1 MRIRRQEGYLLQK
14 IGKTVYLLPYG
25 QKIADQKRGME
36 LNETALRLWEMLE
49 QPQTVEALTDKMA
62 AYYEIPKEEQGELA
76 KDIEA
81 FVQELLVFGA
91 VRRELGCPKGS
102 CEGRLHIAGIKI
114 EVYGEKGC
122 IPKQFDAF
130 RMTYGGISEKA
141 SPDLILELA
150 ERLPGSR
157 QNGTILIRNRDL
169 TVAIWEE
176 GYVFRFDTLKN
187 IYEIWMKEDGSYA
200 RIYYRCP
207 INEEEQDSLFL
218 AIRPVFLFLA
228 QRRGMFALHSASLL
242 YLEKAWLFSGPS
254 GMGKSTH
261 TALWKKLFATPFL
274 NGDLNLIGKE
284 GEKFFVYGIP
294 WCGTSKI
301 FTTEKKE
308 LGGIVLLEKAPSEE
322 LVSLTEEQKTLRV
335 MQRMISPPWTAE
347 LMVKNLKFAEAVAKE
362 KPVYFLRCTKN
373 DIAAETIRRQIEE
386 DEKRQKAGSDDCMK
400 NMKKRIPK
408 EQAQEDES

>member
-49 QPQTVEALTDKMA
+49 QPQTVEALTDRMA

-130 RMTYGGISEKA
+130 RMTDGGNPEKA
-141 SPDLILELA
+141 IPDLILELA

-157 QNGTILIRNRDL
+157 QNGT
-169 TVAIWEE
+169 
-176 GYVFRFDTLKN
+176 
-187 IYEIWMKEDGSYA
+187 
-200 RIYYRCP
+200 
-207 INEEEQDSLFL
+207 
-218 AIRPVFLFLA
+218 
-228 QRRGMFALHSASLL
+228 
-242 YLEKAWLFSGPS
+242 
-254 GMGKSTH
+254 
-261 TALWKKLFATPFL
+261 
-274 NGDLNLIGKE
+274 
-284 GEKFFVYGIP
+284 GI
-294 WCGTSKI
+294 
-301 FTTEKKE
+301 
-308 LGGIVLLEKAPSEE
+308 
-322 LVSLTEEQKTLRV
+322 
-335 MQRMISPPWTAE
+335 
-347 LMVKNLKFAEAVAKE
+347 
-362 KPVYFLRCTKN
+362 
-373 DIAAETIRRQIEE
+373 
-386 DEKRQKAGSDDCMK
+386 
-400 NMKKRIPK
+400 
-408 EQAQEDES
+408 

>member
-130 RMTYGGISEKA
+130 RMTDGGNPEKA
-141 SPDLILELA
+141 IPDLILELA

-200 RIYYRCP
+200 RIYYRCLSTRKSRIP
-207 INEEEQDSLFL
+207 FSLQSARYFCFWRSEGECL
-218 AIRPVFLFLA
+218 HCIRHPFCILKKPGCFPV
-228 QRRGMFALHSASLL
+228 RRGWENQPTRHS
-242 YLEKAWLFSGPS
+242 
-254 GMGKSTH
+254 GK
-261 TALWKKLFATPFL
+261 
-274 NGDLNLIGKE
+274 N
-284 GEKFFVYGIP
+284 
-294 WCGTSKI
+294 C
-301 FTTEKKE
+301 
-308 LGGIVLLEKAPSEE
+308 
-322 LVSLTEEQKTLRV
+322 LRH
-335 MQRMISPPWTAE
+335 R
-347 LMVKNLKFAEAVAKE
+347 F
-362 KPVYFLRCTKN
+362 
-373 DIAAETIRRQIEE
+373 
-386 DEKRQKAGSDDCMK
+386 
-400 NMKKRIPK
+400 
-408 EQAQEDES
+408 

>member
-130 RMTYGGISEKA
+130 RMTDGGNPEKA
-141 SPDLILELA
+141 IPDLILELA

-176 GYVFRFDTLKN
+176 GYVFRSVG
-187 IYEIWMKEDGSYA
+187 DGK
-200 RIYYRCP
+200 
-207 INEEEQDSLFL
+207 IN
-218 AIRPVFLFLA
+218 PH
-228 QRRGMFALHSASLL
+228 GT
-242 YLEKAWLFSGPS
+242 LEKIVCDTVSERGSEPDRKR
-254 GMGKSTH
+254 GREIRC
-261 TALWKKLFATPFL
+261 LWHPVVRNIK
-274 NGDLNLIGKE
+274 NLYG
-284 GEKFFVYGIP
+284 GEKRAGWNCTVRKGAIGRTGF
-294 WCGTSKI
+294 SDRR
-301 FTTEKKE
+301 TENPPRDAAHDFPTLDRRADGKKF
-308 LGGIVLLEKAPSEE
+308 K
-322 LVSLTEEQKTLRV
+322 
-335 MQRMISPPWTAE
+335 
-347 LMVKNLKFAEAVAKE
+347 
-362 KPVYFLRCTKN
+362 
-373 DIAAETIRRQIEE
+373 IRRSGC
-386 DEKRQKAGSDDCMK
+386 KGKAGLLSAMH
-400 NMKKRIPK
+400 K
-408 EQAQEDES
+408 E

>member
-76 KDIEA
+76 KDVEA

-130 RMTYGGISEKA
+130 RMTDGGNPEKA
-141 SPDLILELA
+141 IPDLILELA

-228 QRRGMFALHSASLL
+228 QRKGMFALHSASLF

-261 TALWKKLFATPFL
+261 TALWMH
-274 NGDLNLIGKE
+274 
-284 GEKFFVYGIP
+284 
-294 WCGTSKI
+294 S
-301 FTTEKKE
+301 
-308 LGGIVLLEKAPSEE
+308 
-322 LVSLTEEQKTLRV
+322 
-335 MQRMISPPWTAE
+335 
-347 LMVKNLKFAEAVAKE
+347 EAV
-362 KPVYFLRCTKN
+362 
-373 DIAAETIRRQIEE
+373 
-386 DEKRQKAGSDDCMK
+386 
-400 NMKKRIPK
+400 
-408 EQAQEDES
+408 